1 MTPMRPARLFAI
13 ALVVGVVA
21 WSLLRLLEAAGGLPL
36 PQPWTAPAGM
46 GVIAVAVLVA
56 GWPVRRWTRGDRSRR
71 LDALRAA
78 RTLVL
83 ARASAYSGSALVG
96 FYLAQGVLALP
107 DLAVE
112 TRRERLWLALLAA
125 GAAMLMV
132 AAGLLVERWCRLP
145 PDDEDD
151 GGDVQPDVHPHG

>member
-1 MTPMRPARLFAI
+1 MTPMRPTRLLLI

-21 WSLLRLLEAAGGLPL
+21 WSLLRLLEASGSLPL
-36 PQPWTAPAGM
+36 PLPWTAPAGM
-46 GVIAVAVLVA
+46 VVIAVAVLVA
-56 GWPVRRWTRGDRSRR
+56 GWPVRRWTRGDRTRR

-83 ARASAYSGSALVG
+83 ARAAAYSGSALVG
-96 FYLAQGVLALP
+96 FYLAQGVLVLP

-112 TRRERLWLALLAA
+112 VRRERLWLALVAA

-132 AAGLLVERWCRLP
+132 ASGVLVERWCRLP
-145 PDDEDD
+145 PGDEDD
-151 GGDVQPDVHPHG
+151 EPPTGVEPRT